1 MTNWSQ
7 SQKQSNLTS
16 VNIPSSGDKHFNEV
30 ISLLAGKDSSATT
43 IKPPMTQ
50 VTASNLPSFARTEL
64 ASSPDSGYLKNS
76 EKSEITGQTIKDQPK
91 PNMELAKTWYDR
103 AEILGKNGY
112 MGESLY
118 CWDQAALAGDSTA
131 KTQTV
136 QLRVKGIASKVLLD
150 NQLDSII
157 EKCKSSPNLTNDV
170 TDEGVDSMATM
181 EKILSNPV
189 FDISG
194 QSSPAIPEL
203 KSNPLLEST
212 NSSPPA
218 NPELLKK
225 IESIVLMKKNLESD
239 FAQNRISESQYDKRM
254 QFLDE
259 QLAKYSKES
268 KEFRF

>member
-1 MTNWSQ
+1 
-7 SQKQSNLTS
+7 
-16 VNIPSSGDKHFNEV
+16 
-30 ISLLAGKDSSATT
+30 
-43 IKPPMTQ
+43 
-50 VTASNLPSFARTEL
+50 
-64 ASSPDSGYLKNS
+64 
-76 EKSEITGQTIKDQPK
+76 
-91 PNMELAKTWYDR
+91 
-103 AEILGKNGY
+103 

-118 CWDQAALAGDSTA
+118 CWDQAALAGNSTA

-136 QLRVKGIASKVLLD
+136 QFRVKGIASKVLLD

-254 QFLDE
+254 QFLE
-259 QLAKYSKES
+259 RTISKI
-268 KEFRF
+268 F